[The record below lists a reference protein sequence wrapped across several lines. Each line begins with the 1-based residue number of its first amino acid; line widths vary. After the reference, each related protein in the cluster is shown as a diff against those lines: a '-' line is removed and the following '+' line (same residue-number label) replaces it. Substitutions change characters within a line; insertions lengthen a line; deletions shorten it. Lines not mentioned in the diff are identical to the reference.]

1 MRTYIIYLGCFF
13 ILTVAL
19 SLSGL
24 GCEGQA
30 PPPAETVKPQEE
42 VKKIQAG
49 KNVHLEIKGKTRRVL
64 VEAKVCLREGPLE
77 QLLTRARTKEHEAIL
92 SAEVDGRDIHKALLV
107 AGATAGSPVQF
118 YPKFRPPQ
126 GSTIKVFVQWEDDKG
141 QLRTEP
147 ANKWILNER
156 TMKDL
161 DQDWVFAGS
170 QLFPDPDKVK
180 PDYYLANDGDLICVA
195 NFPDALLD
203 LPMKSSS
210 QNAERSFVA
219 HTKRIPPRD
228 TKVVVILEPVPDAK
242 EAGKEGK

>member
-1 MRTYIIYLGCFF
+1 MKTYILSLSGFF
-13 ILTVAL
+13 AISVVM

-24 GCEGQA
+24 GCEGQG
-30 PPPAETVKPQEE
+30 PPPLETRKPAEE

-49 KNVHLEIKGKTRRVL
+49 QNVHLEIKGKTRRVL

-92 SAEVDGRDIHKALLV
+92 AADVDGRDIHKALLV

-126 GSTIKVFVQWEDDKG
+126 GSAIKVFVKWEDEKG

-147 ANKWILNER
+147 AGKWILNER
-156 TMKDL
+156 TGKDL

-203 LPMKSSS
+203 LPMKSPN
-210 QNAERSFVA
+210 QNAERSFLA
-219 HTKRIPPRD
+219 QTKRIPPRD
-228 TKVVVILEPVPDAK
+228 TKVVVILEPVP
-242 EAGKEGK
+242 EARKSK